1 MSTRLNSPA
10 KKQIVLLEPDPD
22 LRQLVR
28 MILEYHGGYRIRA
41 YPNTRFYQGSR
52 TDLGDLLILEAN
64 LEPIDGYALVRKIR
78 QTDKTT
84 PIILTT
90 RDHRADKIAGMEAG
104 AADYLPKPFTIEDLL
119 ARIRAAF
126 RSLEA
131 FGSGDR

>member
-22 LRQLVR
+22 LRQLVK
-28 MILEYHGGYRIRA
+28 MVLEHGGYRIRA
-41 YPNTRFYQGSR
+41 YPDTRRCQGSR
-52 TDLGDLLILEAN
+52 IDLGDLLILEAN

-90 RDHRADKIAGMEAG
+90 RDHCSDKIAGIDAG
-104 AADYLPKPFTIEDLL
+104 AADYLPKPFTVEELL